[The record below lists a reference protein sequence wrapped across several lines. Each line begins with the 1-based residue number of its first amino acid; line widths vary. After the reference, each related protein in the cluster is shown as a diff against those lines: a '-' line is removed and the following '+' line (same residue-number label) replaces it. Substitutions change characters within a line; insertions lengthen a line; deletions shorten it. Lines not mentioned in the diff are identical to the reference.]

1 MDLVVGIHVSGD
13 ADFGINA
20 AKISLDDSR
29 IKDILKMAKRARRP
43 GEILTAYD
51 GTPDLGT
58 SDLDL
63 ENDQIRN
70 LTELTEEESQ
80 QAVFGLSD
88 EGRSELVMIYI
99 DGKEFWWEG
108 VFKHTDIRWETR
120 SIPLSILPQEPK
132 KVRAKTTTPKSDLN
146 MTPEQMNSIHEKIAR
161 GISNGLNAREIEKT
175 FNRHVTK
182 AQLIRC
188 LMELIERTHN

>member
-1 MDLVVGIHVSGD
+1 MDLVVGVHVSGD

-51 GTPDLGT
+51 CTPDLGT

-63 ENDQIRN
+63 ENDPIRN
-70 LTELTEEESQ
+70 LTELTAEESQ

-88 EGRSELVMIYI
+88 EGRSELVMIHI

-120 SIPLSILPQEPK
+120 MIPMSLLPQPVK
-132 KVRAKTTTPKSDLN
+132 KSGARTTTPKSDLN
-146 MTPEQMNSIHEKIAR
+146 MTPEQMNLIHEKIAR
-161 GISNGLNAREIEKT
+161 GINSGLNAREIEKT